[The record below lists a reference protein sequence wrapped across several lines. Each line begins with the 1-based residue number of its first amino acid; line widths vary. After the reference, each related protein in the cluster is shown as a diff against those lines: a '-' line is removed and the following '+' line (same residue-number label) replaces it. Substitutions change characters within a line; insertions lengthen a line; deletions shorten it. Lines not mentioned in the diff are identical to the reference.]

1 VTIQETFQHCTQGK
15 NKKMKAK
22 IGFQVWASGETGS
35 LRILDRTSEFFSEYF
50 GKGGKRGKEE
60 EIYHY

>member
-1 VTIQETFQHCTQGK
+1 
-15 NKKMKAK
+15 MKAK

-50 GKGGKRGKEE
+50 GKGGKRGKRE
-60 EIYHY
+60 EIYHYQLKTNQDIYKGL